1 MLKEILSI
9 SGKPGLYKLVSR
21 GHNSLIVEA
30 VSPEKKRMPIYNSDK
45 VISLG
50 DIAMYTE
57 ESEKPLPEIM
67 EDLYKKQEGK
77 TVDIDIKKATRP
89 ELEDFFAA
97 ILPEFD
103 RERVHAS
110 DIKKLIQWYNL
121 LVKAGIS
128 EFADP
133 AETETDTAEKE
144 A

>member
-1 MLKEILSI
+1 
-9 SGKPGLYKLVSR
+9 
-21 GHNSLIVEA
+21 
-30 VSPEKKRMPIYNSDK
+30 MPIYNSDK

-133 AETETDTAEKE
+133 AETETETAEKE

>member
-133 AETETDTAEKE
+133 AETETETAEKE

>member
-133 AETETDTAEKE
+133 AEKETDTAEKE